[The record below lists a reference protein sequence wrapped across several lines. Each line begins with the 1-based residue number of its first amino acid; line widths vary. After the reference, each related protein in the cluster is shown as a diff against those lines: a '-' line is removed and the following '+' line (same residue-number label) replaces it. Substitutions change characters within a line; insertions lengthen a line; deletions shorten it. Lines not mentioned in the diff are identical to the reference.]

1 MKKNYFKKSENDP
14 EPLRAIVKR
23 QVRFNE
29 VDMLG
34 IAWHGHYVGFFEDA
48 RIELGQQYKMGYMD
62 LYANGIMAP
71 VKTVHVDFV
80 QPLKFME
87 NITIEGIFHY
97 SEASRLNSEYIIKNN
112 GGKVCATGYCVQ
124 MMLTKEYELFLTQ
137 PEYVKRFCEQWKA
150 GKFK

>member
-1 MKKNYFKKSENDP
+1 MKKNYFKKTEDDP
-14 EPLRAIVKR
+14 EPLRVIVKR

-34 IAWHGHYVGFFEDA
+34 IAWHGHYVSFFEDA
-48 RIELGQQYKMGYMD
+48 RIELGQRYQMGYMD
-62 LYANGIMAP
+62 LYAHGIMAP

-97 SEASRLNSEYIIKNN
+97 SGASRLNSEYIIKNSN
-112 GGKVCATGYCVQ
+112 SKVCATGYCVQ

-137 PEYVKRFCEQWKA
+137 PEYVKRFCDQWKA